1 MSFLSE
7 RNQLEALLP
16 EGFELVGEPVVTVAQ
31 THMTEI
37 DWLAGRGY
45 NVLGVTVQAR
55 FNGARDQATGPFL
68 LVLWENLTDP
78 ILTGREQLGFS
89 KIYCELPEPVI
100 HGGETQ
106 CTASWLGFRF
116 MDMRLTKMV
125 EVEEPAAAPAESPG
139 EGSLKGT
146 LHYKYVPKTGEW
158 GEADAE
164 YAVLSPIN
172 PPLSQPTRWQ
182 GEGTVTFQRARWED
196 LPTQFMVVNALHE
209 LEVKEYRGRDYR
221 APGGRQ
227 GSDRSAHPALGP
239 VEARSARRMMP
250 SRLDIDSPD
259 EPTVYRAAV
268 GQQGGSGILDII
280 LISQT

>member
-1 MSFLSE
+1 MPYKLKPKTMYLMPTHFGPMSGPRQGPGGQMGAFSVDQRTSRTYAVSFLSE
-7 RNQLEALLP
+7 REQLEALSP
-16 EGFELVGEPVVTVAQ
+16 PGFEVVGEPVVTVAQ
-31 THMTEI
+31 THMTGI

-45 NVLGVTVQAR
+45 STLGVTFQAR
-55 FNGARDQATGPFL
+55 FNGTRDRATGPLL

-89 KIYCELPEPVI
+89 KIYCDLPEPVI

-164 YAVLSPIN
+164 YAVLSPLN

-182 GEGTVTFQRARWED
+182 GEGSVTFQRVRWED

-209 LEVKEYRGRDYR
+209 LEVKEYRGATIEHRV
-221 APGGRQ
+221 GGR
-227 GSDRSAHPALGP
+227 DL
-239 VEARSARRMMP
+239 
-250 SRLDIDSPD
+250 IDQ
-259 EPTVYRAAV
+259 R
-268 GQQGGSGILDII
+268 ILR
-280 LISQT
+280 

>member
-1 MSFLSE
+1 MPYKLKPKTMYLMPTHFGPMSGPRQGPGGQMGAFSVDQRKSRTYAVSFLSE

-100 HGGETQ
+100 HGGDTH

-116 MDMRLTKMV
+116 MDMKLTNMA
-125 EVEEPAAAPAESPG
+125 EVKAPEVVVPQAPAD
-139 EGSLKGT
+139 GSLQGT
-146 LHYKYVPKTGEW
+146 LHYKYIPKTGEW

-164 YAVLSPIN
+164 YAVLSPLN
-172 PPLSQPTRWQ
+172 PPLSAPTRWQ
-182 GEGTVTFQRARWED
+182 GEGSVTFQRARWED
-196 LPTQFMVVNALHE
+196 LPTQYMIVNALHE
-209 LEVKEYRGRDYR
+209 LEVNEFRGATIEHRVGGRD
-221 APGGRQ
+221 
-227 GSDRSAHPALGP
+227 L
-239 VEARSARRMMP
+239 
-250 SRLDIDSPD
+250 IDQ
-259 EPTVYRAAV
+259 R
-268 GQQGGSGILDII
+268 ILR
-280 LISQT
+280 

>member
-1 MSFLSE
+1 MPYKLKSKTMYLMPTHFGPMSGPRQGPGGHLGAFSVDQRKSRTYAVSFLSE

-100 HGGETQ
+100 HGGDTH

-116 MDMRLTKMV
+116 MDMKLTNMA
-125 EVEEPAAAPAESPG
+125 EVKAPEVAVSQAPADGSPQ
-139 EGSLKGT
+139 GT

-164 YAVLSPIN
+164 YAVLSPLN
-172 PPLSQPTRWQ
+172 PPLRPPTGLWR
-182 GEGTVTFQRARWED
+182 GEGSVTFQRARWED
-196 LPTQFMVVNALHE
+196 LPTQYMIVNALQE
-209 LEVKEYRGRDYR
+209 LEVKECRGATIEHRVGGRD
-221 APGGRQ
+221 
-227 GSDRSAHPALGP
+227 L
-239 VEARSARRMMP
+239 
-250 SRLDIDSPD
+250 IDQ
-259 EPTVYRAAV
+259 R
-268 GQQGGSGILDII
+268 ILR
-280 LISQT
+280 

>member
-1 MSFLSE
+1 MPYKLKPKTMYMMPTHFGPMSGPRQGPGGEMGAFSVDQRKTRAYAVSFLTE
-7 RNQLEALLP
+7 QEQLEALLP
-16 EGFELVGEPVVTVAQ
+16 PGFEAVGAPVVTVTH

-45 NVLGVTVQAR
+45 STLGVTFQAR
-55 FNGARDQATGPFL
+55 YNGSRDRATGPLL

-116 MDMRLTKMV
+116 MDMRLTNMA
-125 EVEEPAAAPAESPG
+125 EVDAPAGAAAAENSDGG
-139 EGSLKGT
+139 ELQGT

-164 YAVLSPIN
+164 YAVLSPLN
-172 PPLSQPTRWQ
+172 APVSEPKRWQ
-182 GEGTVTFQRARWED
+182 GEGSVRFHRARWED
-196 LPTQFMVVNALHE
+196 LPTQHMIVNALQE
-209 LEVKEYRGRDYR
+209 LEVKECRGATITHSVGGRD
-221 APGGRQ
+221 
-227 GSDRSAHPALGP
+227 L
-239 VEARSARRMMP
+239 
-250 SRLDIDSPD
+250 IDQ
-259 EPTVYRAAV
+259 R
-268 GQQGGSGILDII
+268 ILR
-280 LISQT
+280 

>member
-1 MSFLSE
+1 MPYKLKPKTMYLMPTHFGPMSGPRQGPGGQMGAFSVDQRTSRTYAVSFLSE
-7 RNQLEALLP
+7 REQLEALAP
-16 EGFELVGEPVVTVAQ
+16 PGFEVVGEPVVTVAQ
-31 THMTEI
+31 THMMGI

-45 NVLGVTVQAR
+45 STLGVTFQAR
-55 FNGARDQATGPFL
+55 FNGTRDRATGPLL

-116 MDMRLTKMV
+116 MDMRLTNMV
-125 EVEEPAAAPAESPG
+125 EVEEPAAAPAESPD

-164 YAVLSPIN
+164 YAVLSPIS

-209 LEVKEYRGRDYR
+209 LEVKEYRGATIEHRV
-221 APGGRQ
+221 GGR
-227 GSDRSAHPALGP
+227 DL
-239 VEARSARRMMP
+239 
-250 SRLDIDSPD
+250 IDQ
-259 EPTVYRAAV
+259 R
-268 GQQGGSGILDII
+268 ILR
-280 LISQT
+280 